1 MKGMKR
7 KTIRNVLRKKIEDW
21 LKSIDDPYV
30 RQVARENV
38 IVTGGSITSM
48 LLGEPIND
56 FDIYLR
62 TKESTIKLAEH
73 YCNWFISLNKPNI
86 EPYIKEVKMTNL
98 KGIEEDRVCVY
109 VQSSGAVGEGNQDE
123 QYEYYEMTDNAQGDK
138 AEEYVDAL
146 SMHGDKNPDS
156 EGIELPKYR
165 PVFLSQNAITLK
177 NKVQFVIRFYGEPE
191 RIHNN
196 YDFVH
201 AMCSY
206 DYHNDQLKMPAEAL
220 ESMMSK
226 TLVYRGSLYPICSLF
241 RLRKFISRGW
251 TVTAGEILK
260 IAWQVSEIDMSNP
273 YILREQLTGV
283 DQAYMSELIKLL
295 DFKRTEAELLGKD
308 LKEIDSTYVVKLIDE
323 IFNE

>member
-7 KTIRNVLRKKIEDW
+7 KTIRKVLRQKIEDW
-21 LKSIDDPYV
+21 LKSIDDDSV
-30 RQVARENV
+30 RQVAKENV

-62 TKESTIKLAEH
+62 TKESTTTLANH
-73 YCNWFISLNKPNI
+73 YCKWFIDLNNPQI
-86 EPYIKEVKMTNL
+86 EPYIKHVEMTNL
-98 KGIEEDRVCVY
+98 KGVEEDRVCVY
-109 VQSSGAVGEGNQDE
+109 VQSSGAVGEGNKDE
-123 QYEYYEMTDNAQGDK
+123 QYEYYEMTDNTAGDK
-138 AEEYVDAL
+138 AEEYVDSL
-146 SMHGDKNPDS
+146 MTHGDKNPDDKG
-156 EGIELPKYR
+156 EELPKYR

-191 RIHNN
+191 QIHSN

-206 DYHNDQLKMPAEAL
+206 DYHNDKLVMPAEAL
-220 ESMMSK
+220 EAMMSK
-226 TLVYRGSLYPICSLF
+226 TLVYKGSLYPICSLF
-241 RLRKFISRGW
+241 RLRKFIARGW
-251 TVTAGEILK
+251 NVTAGEILK
-260 IAWQVSEIDMSNP
+260 IAWQVSEIDMTNP

-283 DQAYMSELIKLL
+283 DQAYMHELIKVLES
-295 DFKRTEAELLGKD
+295 KRAEAELLGQD
-308 LKEIDSTYVVKLIDE
+308 YKEVDSTYVVKLIDE